1 MQAKAKAKEAAPRRQ
16 KFVLRI
22 VPSIEDSSL
31 LPQAGEA
38 PAAALARAPF
48 SSSAHKLLPWR
59 NANRLPGEHAAD
71 EQPPTPQCAA
81 GRPEGVSAPCMHPH
95 PEESRSV
102 ALAPGAPLP
111 PPGIAACSLAHTPPN
126 ARTVCASLPAAEQ
139 AAPPRCLSAV
149 HISGGRANSRHS

>member
-81 GRPEGVSAPCMHPH
+81 GRPEGASAPCMHPH

-102 ALAPGAPLP
+102 ALAPGALPCP
-111 PPGIAACSLAHTPPN
+111 PPTLPHARSRTRPNRPHSVCEPPSSR
-126 ARTVCASLPAAEQ
+126 AGG
-139 AAPPRCLSAV
+139 APRRLSAV